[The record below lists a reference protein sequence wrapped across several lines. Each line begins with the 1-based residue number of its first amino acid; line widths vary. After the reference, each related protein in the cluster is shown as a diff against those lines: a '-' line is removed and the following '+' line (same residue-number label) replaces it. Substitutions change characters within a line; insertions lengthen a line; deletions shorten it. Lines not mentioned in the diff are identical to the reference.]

1 MRRID
6 DGSASL
12 DSQRLARVSA
22 QFEAHRSGTPLPTQP
37 YSHES
42 PRGVERP
49 CELAPSVL
57 RRSAARVPAWNPA
70 SGTKTDQPD

>member
-37 YSHES
+37 TGHEP
-42 PRGVERP
+42 PRGVGKP
-49 CELAPSVL
+49 CELAPSVR
-57 RRSAARVPAWNPA
+57 RRSAARVPAWNPTCA
-70 SGTKTDQPD
+70 TKTDQPD

>member
-1 MRRID
+1 MKRID

-22 QFEAHRSGTPLPTQP
+22 QFEAHRSGISLPTEPSAQ
-37 YSHES
+37 ES

-49 CELAPSVL
+49 CELAPTVR
-57 RRSAARVPAWNPA
+57 RRSAAHVPAWSTIP
-70 SGTKTDQPD
+70 GTKTDQPD

>member
-22 QFEAHRSGTPLPTQP
+22 QFEAHRSPTPLPTDA
-37 YSHES
+37 SDDKTGRE
-42 PRGVERP
+42 VEAP
-49 CELAPSVL
+49 CEFAPAVR
-57 RRSAARVPAWNPA
+57 RRSTRRPAACDPL
-70 SGTKTDQPD
+70 PDARTGLLD